1 MKINK
6 TKTIIC
12 ALSLMAI
19 SASTLAFAQIRI
31 SANPSGSTTSN
42 GRPPPIVK
50 KKQDTPLLFH
60 TYSPAPT
67 LAYNPAFMA
76 NMSGWTKLTQGA
88 VNGSPAIT
96 KTADG
101 AMFVGRGG
109 DNSLYSAPINIH
121 TPTAINPSDWQI
133 FRQVFSSGVTCQPI
147 YVWSANNRTFSNS
160 CYGLST
166 NGGAIE
172 AKSNRI
178 TGTSYSSSEETNLG
192 GQNAGG
198 LPMGIGF
205 DVVQTRLETNP
216 HPVRSIVTIM
226 ADNSLWLMVE
236 RVANIA
242 SLHSGNEV
250 ATTKSWVKLNGLVVG
265 SAASCVDTI
274 ANGVYCVIKSVN
286 NFVYIVKINY
296 GTIDG
301 KEYPERMASNEYWKV
316 YKTSP
321 PATPNLSQILTSAP
335 AIILHPS
342 GRLTIVVR
350 DYDGSLKRI
359 IYRPDNN
366 SWSSWSDEE
375 GYLAQGSQ
383 PSCVSDGEV
392 PVCVIQGPD
401 GAAYLKRLSA
411 ASGI

>member
-1 MKINK
+1 MKTYK
-6 TKTIIC
+6 TKTIIGV
-12 ALSLMAI
+12 LSLLAI

-31 SANPSGSTTSN
+31 SGNPSGATPSN

-50 KKQDTPLLFH
+50 KKQGTPLLFH
-60 TYSPAPT
+60 AYSPAPT
-67 LAYNPAFMA
+67 IAYNPAFMA
-76 NMSGWTKLTQGA
+76 NMGGWTKLTQGA

-101 AMFVGRGG
+101 AVFVGRGG
-109 DNSLYSAPINIH
+109 DNSLYLAPVNIH
-121 TPTAINPSDWQI
+121 TPIAINPSEWQI
-133 FRQVFSSGVTCQPI
+133 FRPVFASGVSCQPNF
-147 YVWSANNRTFSNS
+147 VWSATNRTFSNS
-160 CYGLST
+160 CYGLSA

-172 AKSNRI
+172 AKSNRL

-205 DVVQTRLETNP
+205 DVVQTRLESNP

-226 ADNSLWLMVE
+226 ADNSLWLMTE
-236 RVANIA
+236 RVIDTA
-242 SLHSGNEV
+242 SLHGDSEV
-250 ATTKSWVKLNGLVVG
+250 ATTKSWIKLNGLVVG

-274 ANGVYCVIKSVN
+274 ANGVYCAIKSVN
-286 NFVYIVKINY
+286 NFVFIVKINN

-316 YKTSP
+316 FRTSP
-321 PATPNLSQILTSAP
+321 TATPNISQILTSAP

-366 SWSSWSDEE
+366 SWSSWSDEG